1 MGACAV
7 SIAQAEHSVWV
18 TLVAGR
24 LSIDLLD
31 SQSFLREDSLLQLLD
46 SPSQQLIF
54 LHFFFSGL
62 SHFHSWYLVLLTE
75 VVIRCDLSAT

>member
-31 SQSFLREDSLLQLLD
+31 SQSFLREDSLLQLLN

-54 LHFFFSGL
+54 LHFFFRSL
-62 SHFHSWYLVLLTE
+62 SLPFLVPSPAD
-75 VVIRCDLSAT
+75 RGGN

>member
-18 TLVAGR
+18 TIVAGR
-24 LSIDLLD
+24 LSIDLLG

-54 LHFFFSGL
+54 LHVFFFRSL
-62 SHFHSWYLVLLTE
+62 SLPFLVPSPAD
-75 VVIRCDLSAT
+75 RGGN

>member
-1 MGACAV
+1 MGACVV

-54 LHFFFSGL
+54 LHFFFQVS
-62 SHFHSWYLVLLTE
+62 LTS
-75 VVIRCDLSAT
+75 ILGT

>member
-1 MGACAV
+1 MGACVV

-54 LHFFFSGL
+54 LHFFFQVS
-62 SHFHSWYLVLLTE
+62 LTF
-75 VVIRCDLSAT
+75 ILGT